1 MVIDLGKIKLTLS
14 QILEA
19 EKFILLAQTEK
30 TVYDEGKPT
39 DKKIVVATICS
50 AESLFE
56 KVDVKLD
63 GAGLSITNDVLKE
76 RTKNLDFVY
85 VLFDNDEV
93 KIYKDFSTNSNKIS
107 AKAKS
112 IKPYLDDDM
121 IIE

>member
-1 MVIDLGKIKLTLS
+1 MIDITKLKLKLNQTLG
-14 QILEA
+14 A

-30 TVYDEGKPT
+30 TVYDDGKPT
-39 DKKIVVATICS
+39 EKKQVVATITTP
-50 AESLFE
+50 ESLFE
-56 KVDVKLD
+56 KIDVKLD
-63 GAGLSITNDVLKE
+63 GAGASITNDELKDRVE
-76 RTKNLDFVY
+76 NLDFVY
-85 VLFDNDEV
+85 VTFEDDEV

>member
-1 MVIDLGKIKLTLS
+1 MVIDLGKIKLTIS
-14 QILEA
+14 QVLDA
-19 EKFILLAQTEK
+19 KKFILLAQTEK
-30 TVYDEGKPT
+30 TIFEEGKPT
-39 DKKIVVATICS
+39 DKKHIVATVTT

-63 GAGLSITNDVLKE
+63 GAGLPITNDVLKE

-85 VLFDNDEV
+85 VLFENDEV
-93 KIYKDFSTNSNKIS
+93 KIYKDFSTNTNKIS

-112 IKPYLDDDM
+112 ILPYLDDDM

>member
-1 MVIDLGKIKLTLS
+1 MIDITKLKLKLN
-14 QILEA
+14 QILET
-19 EKFILLAQTEK
+19 EKFILLALTEK
-30 TVYDEGKPT
+30 TIFEDGKPT
-39 DKKIVVATICS
+39 DKKQMVATVTT

-63 GAGLSITNDVLKE
+63 GVDVSITNDELKDKV
-76 RTKNLDFVY
+76 KNLEFVF
-85 VLFDNDEV
+85 VTFEDDDI

-112 IKPYLDDDM
+112 MKLYLDDDM

>member
-1 MVIDLGKIKLTLS
+1 MIDITKLKLKLN

-19 EKFILLAQTEK
+19 EKFILLALTEK
-30 TVYDEGKPT
+30 TIFEDGKPT
-39 DKKIVVATICS
+39 DKKQMVATVTT

-63 GAGLSITNDVLKE
+63 GVEVSITNDELKD
-76 RTKNLDFVY
+76 RVKNLEFVF
-85 VLFDNDEV
+85 VTFEDDDI

-112 IKPYLDDDM
+112 MKLYLDDDM

>member
-1 MVIDLGKIKLTLS
+1 MMIDLGKIKLTIS
-14 QILEA
+14 QVLDA

-30 TVYDEGKPT
+30 TIFSEGKPT
-39 DKKIVVATICS
+39 DKKQIAATVTT

-56 KVDVKLD
+56 KLDVKLD
-63 GAGLSITNDVLKE
+63 GAGLPITNDVLKE

-85 VLFDNDEV
+85 VSFDDDEV
-93 KIYKDFSTNSNKIS
+93 KIYKDFSTNTNKIS

>member
-1 MVIDLGKIKLTLS
+1 MIDITKLKLKLNQTLG
-14 QILEA
+14 A

-30 TVYDEGKPT
+30 TVYDDGKPT
-39 DKKIVVATICS
+39 EKKQVVATVTTP
-50 AESLFE
+50 ESLFE
-56 KVDVKLD
+56 KIDVKLD
-63 GAGLSITNDVLKE
+63 GAGASITNDELKDRVE
-76 RTKNLDFVY
+76 NLDFVY
-85 VLFDNDEV
+85 VTFEDDEV

>member
-1 MVIDLGKIKLTLS
+1 MIDITKLKLKLN

-19 EKFILLAQTEK
+19 EKFILLALTEK
-30 TVYDEGKPT
+30 TIFEDGKPT
-39 DKKIVVATICS
+39 DKKQMVATVTT

-63 GAGLSITNDVLKE
+63 GVDVSITNDELKDKV
-76 RTKNLDFVY
+76 KNLEFVF
-85 VLFDNDEV
+85 VTFEDDDI

-107 AKAKS
+107 ARAKS